1 MSIFDFETTEEAS
14 QLQSLFTNINT
25 IEGKQQECQCL
36 MVMGVKC
43 GAAIGDNSN

>member
-14 QLQSLFTNINT
+14 QLQNLFTNINT
-25 IEGKQQECQCL
+25 IEGKQECQCL

-43 GAAIGDNSN
+43 GAAIGGNSN